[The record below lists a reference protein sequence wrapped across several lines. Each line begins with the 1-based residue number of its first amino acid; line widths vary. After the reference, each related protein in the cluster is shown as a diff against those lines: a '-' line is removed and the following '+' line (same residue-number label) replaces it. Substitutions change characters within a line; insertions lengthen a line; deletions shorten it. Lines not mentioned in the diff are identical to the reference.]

1 MYSTVVDKRKSLNI
15 YFRCLYTTQK
25 FYNNYI
31 KYIYIYI
38 YPFDFNNAFNM
49 LAENTLARTSA
60 MISEIHAT
68 NTKERIAGQ
77 IDRCKNTLCSLLVL
91 YFCEF
96 QF

>member
-31 KYIYIYI
+31 KYIYIYS
-38 YPFDFNNAFNM
+38 FDFNNAFNM
-49 LAENTLARTSA
+49 LKEKIFARTSA
-60 MISEIHAT
+60 KINETHAT
-68 NTKERIAGQ
+68 NTRKRIAGQ
-77 IDRCKNTLCSLLVL
+77 IDSCKNTLCTLLVL
-91 YFCEF
+91 YLCEF